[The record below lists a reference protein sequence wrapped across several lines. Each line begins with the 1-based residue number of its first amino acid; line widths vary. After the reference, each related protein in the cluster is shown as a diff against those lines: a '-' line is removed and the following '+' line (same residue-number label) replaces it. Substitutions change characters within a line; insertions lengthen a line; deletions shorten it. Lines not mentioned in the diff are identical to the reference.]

1 MGRKGPKQHL
11 KRLASPVTYPIE
23 RKFSKFVMRPKPSGH
38 TKNESVPLGVIL
50 RDVLGKAKNLKE
62 LKYICN
68 KGNIEVDGRVIKD
81 YKFSIGPMDI
91 IRIKDINECYRFT
104 PTDTRRRLSLEP
116 IAMDTDWKLCKINNK
131 RSIKKDLIQ
140 FVLHDGRNIVIPRK
154 ESEDTK
160 TKFNDK
166 KFLKATPGGTFKINI
181 PSQEIGEYYPLEEGA
196 MILVDKGVNRGKIGK
211 LVEIEKL
218 IGKRKSIAV
227 ISVDDEP
234 IRTALENIFV
244 IGKDKSELV
253 KAEVASE

>member
-1 MGRKGPKQHL
+1 
-11 KRLASPVTYPIE
+11 
-23 RKFSKFVMRPKPSGH
+23 
-38 TKNESVPLGVIL
+38 
-50 RDVLGKAKNLKE
+50 
-62 LKYICN
+62 
-68 KGNIEVDGRVIKD
+68 
-81 YKFSIGPMDI
+81 
-91 IRIKDINECYRFT
+91 
-104 PTDTRRRLSLEP
+104 
-116 IAMDTDWKLCKINNK
+116 MDTDWKLCKINNK
-131 RSIKKDLIQ
+131 RSIKNDLIQ

-154 ESEDTK
+154 ESGDTK

-166 KFLKATPGGTFKINI
+166 KFLKATPGGTFKINV